1 MKRST
6 RQTLIAL
13 APAVVGGSALAIV
26 GLLVVRACVPA
37 KVLEASNDVIG
48 NYLQTLGGIYA
59 VLLAF
64 VVVIVW
70 QQFNEARANVDREA
84 NEITDL
90 FRTGLG
96 LPEEQRRRV
105 AASLA
110 TYVDA
115 VLEQEWLA
123 MRLNDEAVFE
133 RVGNILD
140 EVSEVLHEFEPAGA
154 CHQTLHAEA
163 LARFNDWSD
172 ARSMR
177 LSSSRARIPRALRW
191 LLYMGAVILVGS
203 TWLFSVDNFV
213 IHAIVTAAL
222 AGGVSHVI
230 YVIEDLDDSFGGD
243 WQVPRE
249 PFERVRAQMQK
260 RAGKV

>member
-1 MKRST
+1 
-6 RQTLIAL
+6 
-13 APAVVGGSALAIV
+13 
-26 GLLVVRACVPA
+26 
-37 KVLEASNDVIG
+37 
-48 NYLQTLGGIYA
+48 
-59 VLLAF
+59 LAF

-70 QQFNEARANVDREA
+70 QQFNEARANVEREA
-84 NEITDL
+84 NEIADL
-90 FRTGLG
+90 FRTSQGMPPSPRARMADCLA
-96 LPEEQRRRV
+96 RYV
-105 AASLA
+105 A
-110 TYVDA
+110 A
-115 VLEQEWLA
+115 VLEQDWPA
-123 MRLNDEAVFE
+123 MRLNDEAMFE
-133 RVGNILD
+133 KVGNILD
-140 EVSEVLHEFEPAGA
+140 EMSEVLHGFEPGGA

-163 LARFNDWSD
+163 LARFNDLSD

-249 PFERVRAQMQK
+249 PFERVRAHMLK
-260 RAGKV
+260 RVGAGSV